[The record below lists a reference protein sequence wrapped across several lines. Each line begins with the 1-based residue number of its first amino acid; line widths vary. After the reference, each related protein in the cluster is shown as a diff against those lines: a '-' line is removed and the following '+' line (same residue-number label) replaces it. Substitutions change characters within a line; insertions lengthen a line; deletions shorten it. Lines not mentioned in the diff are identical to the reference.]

1 MRKVLSIIVI
11 ILALTAGLILF
22 SGCKPQLLEENDIEE
37 AGNSLRLGAKIEEG
51 MEKAEEDDT
60 ESQIN
65 SDNKEENEIE
75 YFNNFTLLDLD
86 KNEVSLSDFQGK
98 IVVLNF
104 WATWCPPCR
113 DEIPDFIEVN
123 NLYKDKD
130 VQIIG
135 VSIDTDMKALED
147 FVEEFGIN
155 YPTWVDGTIDH
166 VGPEWGIR
174 AIPTT
179 FILDKNGEVMFKNVG
194 RMTKDQLIE
203 ILEEV
208 L

>member
-1 MRKVLSIIVI
+1 VRKILSIISVI
-11 ILALTAGLILF
+11 IALTLVLILF
-22 SGCKPQLLEENDIEE
+22 SSCKPQLLEE